1 MVLQD
6 KYARAASRRYQKTHA
21 PTPEQAAEHAA
32 VDAAIKEIEKRRLGT
47 NADRYKEDDEEAARA
62 QGRLQAGSE
71 AGQTNPGEEDEIDE
85 EEEFR
90 KAEEQAELE
99 AFLER
104 QRARLVSPQGQAEPG
119 FVAAGDREDQ
129 DADEDVDH
137 SFAHL
142 RIGGGGPGKAQT
154 RPSPSAQPMMT
165 EEEREELR
173 RMQDE
178 ARHRQAVRDLKDR
191 FAGTAPRTVP
201 PLAQPRPA
209 SSPALPSGLRSAGAG
224 SRIVAPSAPAGT
236 ATPPAVTLSMSKP
249 GVQPAAKGQDFLD
262 TLL

>member
-21 PTPEQAAEHAA
+21 PTPEEAAEHAA
-32 VDAAIKEIEKRRLGT
+32 VDAAIKEVEKRRLGT

-62 QGRLQAGSE
+62 EGRLVGPDGRPAPP
-71 AGQTNPGEEDEIDE
+71 ADEEVDE
-85 EEEFR
+85 EEELR

-104 QRARLVSPQGQAEPG
+104 QRERLASPQGQNATGFAAPGDQAE
-119 FVAAGDREDQ
+119 D
-129 DADEDVDH
+129 DEDVDH

-142 RIGGGGPGKAQT
+142 RIGGAGKG
-154 RPSPSAQPMMT
+154 RPRPPANAQPVPTT

-191 FAGTAPRTVP
+191 FAGVSTRPAATAS
-201 PLAQPRPA
+201 PRPA
-209 SSPALPSGLRSAGAG
+209 GSGSRPLPSGLGASGAQPRSP
-224 SRIVAPSAPAGT
+224 APPRVGGFVLI
-236 ATPPAVTLSMSKP
+236 PSKP